1 MPENQNLSVSVIVDN
16 PPGPIIAGYFPWLII
31 IGSLIGL
38 ILFIIV
44 LLLLRHRR
52 KEQKIP
58 PEAL

>member
-1 MPENQNLSVSVIVDN
+1 MPESQNLSVSVIVDN
-16 PPGPIIAGYFPWLII
+16 PPGLISAGYFPWLII

-52 KEQKIP
+52 KKRASP
-58 PEAL
+58 P

>member
-16 PPGPIIAGYFPWLII
+16 PPGLIIAGYFPWLII